1 MGGLAIY
8 LIFMA
13 DSEHFSHDRFS
24 PKIAD
29 LVQRSPPPISQHPS
43 DYYTPLRARTSR
55 GGITSPVADIRSSRL
70 SVDDIRKRVFALR
83 PLLQTPTNLDSTHT
97 LTRRYETG
105 DLSSLAKDGARE
117 YVSRTIASHR
127 VVFVLSIGDG
137 LAIPRSWVS
146 ALESCAMNYPE
157 FAYIRADLSQKNS
170 LGVVYV
176 DGDRES
182 LLTFSHDA
190 YTCTPGDEFLS
201 TLGDI
206 IEQVITSP
214 IASCRG
220 SVRSE
225 LHTAL
230 SPAKTSSVILNIPKP
245 RDVAQDTLNQWGTS
259 FANHQKA
266 ENVERLRKLGH
277 LI

>member
-1 MGGLAIY
+1 MGGFAIY
-8 LIFMA
+8 PIFMA

-24 PKIAD
+24 PTITD
-29 LVQRSPPPISQHPS
+29 LVQRSPPPVSQHPS

-70 SVDDIRKRVFALR
+70 SVDDIRNRVFALR
-83 PLLQTPTNLDSTHT
+83 PASKTPTNPPSAPAP
-97 LTRRYETG
+97 TRHYEAG
-105 DLSSLAKDGARE
+105 DLPSLTKDGVRE
-117 YVSRTIASHR
+117 YFSHTIASHR

-137 LAIPRSWVS
+137 LAIPQSWVS
-146 ALESCAMNYPE
+146 AFESCAMNYPE
-157 FAYIRADLSQKNS
+157 FAYIRADLSGKNS
-170 LGVVYV
+170 LGMVYV

-182 LLTFSHDA
+182 LLTLSHDA

-201 TLGDI
+201 TLGEI

-220 SVRSE
+220 AVRSE
-225 LHTAL
+225 LHTTL
-230 SPAKTSSVILNIPKP
+230 SPSKTSSVILNIPKP
-245 RDVAQDTLNQWGTS
+245 RDVAQDTLNQWGAS
-259 FANHQKA
+259 FANARKA
-266 ENVERLRKLGH
+266 EKAERLRKLGH